1 MGGDWDVLKAS
12 TVVLHA
18 FRADIK
24 VPAFVSAAN
33 GRRSR
38 FPRDGCQ
45 TRPATEAS
53 RGKVEQKARRRIA
66 SGEEQKTTSTDDT
79 KSLRVRCKPVRAP
92 HCRTNKA

>member
-1 MGGDWDVLKAS
+1 MRGTEGGGGGGGDWDVLKAS

-38 FPRDGCQ
+38 NRQQRPRDGCQ
-45 TRPATEAS
+45 TRPATKS
-53 RGKVEQKARRRIA
+53 LRGKVEQ
-66 SGEEQKTTSTDDT
+66 
-79 KSLRVRCKPVRAP
+79 
-92 HCRTNKA
+92 